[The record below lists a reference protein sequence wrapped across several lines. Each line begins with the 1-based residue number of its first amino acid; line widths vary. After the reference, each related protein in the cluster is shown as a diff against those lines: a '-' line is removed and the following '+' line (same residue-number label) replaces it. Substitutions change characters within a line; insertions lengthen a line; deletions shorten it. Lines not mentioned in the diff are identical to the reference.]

1 MKQTDYNGDYSYSN
15 VISIENKLNDV
26 ELSNVH
32 PNPTT
37 NDINFDFYS
46 PISGMIKVQVL
57 DYTGRVV
64 MDDNMVIA
72 EGKTSLNAK
81 MGELAKGIYSLKV
94 TFDQTGYNSVN
105 MIIKQ

>member
-1 MKQTDYNGDYSYSN
+1 
-15 VISIENKLNDV
+15 L
-26 ELSNVH
+26 
-32 PNPTT
+32 
-37 NDINFDFYS
+37 
-46 PISGMIKVQVL
+46 L

-64 MDDNMVIA
+64 LDDNMVIT

-94 TFDQTGYNSVN
+94 SFDQTGYNSVN